1 MAHITSAYYKT
12 PIISMNLSKRK
23 TKLKQTKCPN
33 CGASIDIRKFVPDGY
48 EVDRYGNKSAVFYE
62 RNCVKC
68 DFCRSKFELCE
79 EEK

>member
-1 MAHITSAYYKT
+1 VMATLAINYNPCVCITQSHKEV
-12 PIISMNLSKRK
+12 
-23 TKLKQTKCPN
+23 KLKQHKCPN